1 MRAPAGERCGF
12 TLIELLVVLAI
23 LALLLSLAAPRYF
36 SSVERSKETVLRHN
50 LAQVREAIDKHFAD
64 TGKYPNLLEDL
75 VSKRYLRSTPED
87 PVAGNSASWIVVPPA
102 DPAKGGVYD
111 VKSGAPGRAQDGSAF
126 SDW

>member
-1 MRAPAGERCGF
+1 MRICDRGRCGF

-36 SSVERSKETVLRHN
+36 SSVERSKETVLKHN
-50 LAQVREAIDKHFAD
+50 LAQVREALDKHFAD
-64 TGKYPNLLEDL
+64 TGKYPVLLEDL
-75 VSKRYLRSTPED
+75 VSKRYLRSAPED
-87 PVAGNSASWIVVPPA
+87 PVAGSSTSWIVVPPA

-111 VKSGAPGRAQDGSAF
+111 VKSGAPGHAHDGSSY